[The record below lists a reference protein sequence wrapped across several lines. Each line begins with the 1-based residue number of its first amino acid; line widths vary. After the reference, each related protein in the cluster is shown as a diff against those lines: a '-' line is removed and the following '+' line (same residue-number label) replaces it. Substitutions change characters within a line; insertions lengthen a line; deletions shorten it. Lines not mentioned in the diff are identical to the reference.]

1 MTWRHFHGGVLWE
14 NLPTTTCWFIEA
26 STVLVREIATTQGV
40 QIFGSVASSRSRL
53 HVAMRNPRQ
62 PAALRQF
69 APAGR
74 KHGETPGGKPKF
86 GLCDSGRLTGAPAAN
101 AAATSGLSTASCPG
115 FEPLKRATAAGL
127 A

>member
-62 PAALRQF
+62 TRRTATICTSRSQTRRNTWREAEIRTWRF
-69 APAGR
+69 GAPDRG
-74 KHGETPGGKPKF
+74 TGGKRGRHVRLGQ
-86 GLCDSGRLTGAPAAN
+86 GLLP
-101 AAATSGLSTASCPG
+101 GL
-115 FEPLKRATAAGL
+115 
-127 A
+127 